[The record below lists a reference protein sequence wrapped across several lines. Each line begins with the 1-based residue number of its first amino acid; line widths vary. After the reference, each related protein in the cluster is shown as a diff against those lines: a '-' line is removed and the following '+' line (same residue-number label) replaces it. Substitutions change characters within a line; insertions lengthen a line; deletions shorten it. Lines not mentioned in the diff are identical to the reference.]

1 MAMIPT
7 QKVKTINEKC
17 RNGWH
22 FDILYYTFHSE
33 RTLIKQINID
43 DEYYLEFRLCYSNK
57 KQILVHISKFHKK
70 PNEQCAVTTGLGKN
84 AIIDETEYKRK
95 IIDNL
100 ITFTNTL
107 DNERLME
114 INKNTKVSR
123 GYGLI
128 MPSEDF

>member
-1 MAMIPT
+1 MSVIT
-7 QKVKTINEKC
+7 KKEINTINNKC
-17 RNGWH
+17 NNGW
-22 FDILYYTFHSE
+22 ILDVQYYAFHNE
-33 RTLIKQINID
+33 KTLIKQISID
-43 DEYYLEFRLCYSNK
+43 NEYYLDFRLCYSNK

-95 IIDNL
+95 SIDNL